1 MGVFKFL
8 KGSVVKDAP
17 GPGVAPESMPQHS
30 AQPGAQ
36 QHTDLKR
43 ELIQVVL
50 KDTLRRRGVP
60 FDWLSCEVFVTPR
73 GPGEEDLHIQ
83 LTLMKWQEMFLR
95 YAQALEHQLLLG
107 LDRFDPSVDHS
118 KYIISWRFSTDC
130 GCPFAVMPPARF
142 WSHVEEPA
150 AEAVADEA
158 PAILDRRH
166 TKRAP
171 SAPARAREPAGA
183 AQQPSA
189 APMAPAPPPDDGEYQ
204 RTQLSPFR

>member
-1 MGVFKFL
+1 MFKFL
-8 KGSVVKDAP
+8 KAGAAKDAP
-17 GPGVAPESMPQHS
+17 GPDPAPESVPQPS
-30 AQPGAQ
+30 AQH
-36 QHTDLKR
+36 HTDLKR

-60 FDWLSCEVFVTPR
+60 FDWLTCEVFVAPR

-83 LTLMKWQEMFLR
+83 LTLVKWQEMLLR
-95 YAQALEHQLLLG
+95 YAQALEHQLMLG

-118 KYIISWRFSTDC
+118 KYIISWRVSPDC

-150 AEAVADEA
+150 ADAVADEA

-166 TKRAP
+166 AKRPPNA
-171 SAPARAREPAGA
+171 SARAREPA
-183 AQQPSA
+183 SA
-189 APMAPAPPPDDGEYQ
+189 ALQPGAPPVASAHPGPPPDDGEYQ
-204 RTQLSPFR
+204 RTQLSPLR